1 MKMPYT
7 RLFAI
12 STIKNNDVVVFNYP
26 FEIEKPTDKKENYIK
41 RCVGIAGDSL
51 KVVNQQLFI
60 NNKPAD
66 NPDLMQHFYKVTT
79 TEGIS
84 EKFIKENDITEGGAT
99 DKGYLLINL
108 TNPAKEKLKNSP
120 GVVSIERNDTQ
131 YISNYT
137 SFQEKFKWSIDDFGP
152 IYIPKQGDVVEM
164 NEHNYDIYEFAIKHY
179 ENNPT
184 FTWENG
190 QAMLDGKAVKTYQFK
205 YNYYFMMGD
214 NRDNSADSR
223 FWGFV
228 PETHI
233 VGKALFVWM
242 SWDSGNSAVR
252 WKRLFKSIK

>member
-1 MKMPYT
+1 
-7 RLFAI
+7 
-12 STIKNNDVVVFNYP
+12 
-26 FEIEKPTDKKENYIK
+26 
-41 RCVGIAGDSL
+41 
-51 KVVNQQLFI
+51 
-60 NNKPAD
+60 
-66 NPDLMQHFYKVTT
+66 MQHFYKVTT

-84 EKFIKENDITEGGAT
+84 EKFIKDNDITEGGAT

-152 IYIPKQGDVVEM
+152 IYIPKQGDVIEM

-190 QAMLDGKAVKTYQFK
+190 QAMLDGKVVKTYQFK